1 MQKRVEEFVKD
12 KAHKSW
18 HNILINA
25 LLKLEPAYL
34 EFILSQNYLPSEG
47 RIFQA
52 FKTLPKERVQYIL
65 FGQDPYPRE
74 KSAIGYA
81 FIDGAVKSLW
91 SEKGLS
97 KEVNRAVSLRN
108 FIKANLVANG
118 YLDAKDT
125 SQNAI
130 KALNKSSFITSIFEL
145 KDNFEKNGILLLN
158 AALVFTSKKES
169 SFHAKQWQ
177 PFMKELLF
185 SIDKEIK
192 LILFGNFA
200 KELYNKLQP
209 PQEAIFLE
217 HPYNHSFISN
227 KKVHELFAPM
237 QLLQKDLC

>member
-1 MQKRVEEFVKD
+1 MELLNGID
-12 KAHKSW
+12 KSW
-18 HNILINA
+18 QDIIKNA
-25 LLKLEPAYL
+25 LSSLDSEYIKFLE
-34 EFILSQNYLPSEG
+34 NNDYLPGKE

-118 YLDAKDT
+118 YLDVKDT
-125 SQNAI
+125 SQKAI
-130 KALNKSSFITSIFEL
+130 SAIEKSDFITSIYQL
-145 KDNFEKNGILLLN
+145 KNNFEKNGVLLLN

-169 SFHAKQWQ
+169 NFHAKKWLF
-177 PFMKELLF
+177 FMQELLF

-200 KELYNKLQP
+200 KELYQKLQP

-227 KKVHELFAPM
+227 KKVYKLFGPM